1 MLFTIYKGKPVGS
14 WFRQRI
20 SGKAKFKTGKFRPGI
35 AFTMYTNQLHLP
47 KNSRERLKLVLIKDG
62 FEEIELEFPFG
73 TFRPEK
79 QDFQT
84 FRYSRTFSTE
94 TTQKVVLYLL
104 SSRISRNVLKIVNNH
119 SDKLF
124 RNYMD

>member
-20 SGKAKFKTGKFRPGI
+20 SGKAKFKTGKFRSGI

-73 TFRPEK
+73 TFRPET
-79 QDFQT
+79 QD
-84 FRYSRTFSTE
+84 Y
-94 TTQKVVLYLL
+94 
-104 SSRISRNVLKIVNNH
+104 
-119 SDKLF
+119 LF
-124 RNYMD
+124 RRFVTPGHFPPKRPRKSCFIYFPAGFPETF